1 MELALFPLHVV
12 LFPGRPLPLHIFEP
26 RYCRLLDD
34 CLASDRCFGVVAI
47 RAGREVGAGC
57 ELFDVGTVARI
68 ESVSMLADGRADIAT
83 RGVQRF
89 RILELLAPSPYPR
102 ARVELLEDP
111 PASASDRERA
121 RGLRALLVPY
131 LTGLGAPEE
140 LLERLPAD
148 PNGLAYLAASAVQV
162 ELVDQQRLLECDSTA
177 RRLEATLAMLRRET
191 SLMRHFGTVASLR
204 PPGPGGAELN

>member
-26 RYCRLLDD
+26 RYRQLLDD
-34 CLASDRCFGVVAI
+34 CLAADRRFGVVAI
-47 RAGREVGAGC
+47 RAGREVGADC
-57 ELFDVGTVARI
+57 ELFDVGTVAEI
-68 ESVSMLADGRADIAT
+68 ESVSMLADSRADIAT

-89 RILELLAPSPYPR
+89 RILELLAPSPYPK
-102 ARVELLEDP
+102 AEVELLEDP

-148 PNGLAYLAASAVQV
+148 PNGLAYLAACAVQV
-162 ELVDQQRLLECDSTA
+162 ELTDQQRLLECDSTA